1 VSHHGPIQEPILGSP
16 ITFSGFNS
24 IDFNMI
30 LNAVMAQERTPI
42 TRLETHKQTLQTQNT
57 AFATLAG
64 KLTSLQTAVDNL
76 KEVDSL
82 AFLTASSTDS
92 GVGVSTTTGT
102 VTGTYD
108 IVVSELAKAQVTSSQ
123 TTFAGLDTVVGT
135 GGSLT
140 LTPADGGAATTIN
153 LTGSMTLKQLAD
165 AINAEDDSPASASVV
180 QTAPGSYKLV
190 LTGRDTGTTNAFTI
204 QSSLT
209 GGAGVAFIDT
219 DGDNI
224 SGDSALDNSQQAINA
239 AFTVNGVPVTS
250 ASNTVADVITG
261 VTLSLTRKDPATTV
275 TVKVDR
281 DGDESKALVN
291 KFISAYNDL
300 QTFAK
305 DQGTLAI
312 AGRASIGRDPL
323 LRGLRDALRSA
334 TMDEYGAGS
343 LTRLAEIGIGFDQ
356 AGKMVLDSE
365 VFDDAVA
372 TNSADVQALVSGA
385 TGDGGAF
392 GAFATLIEDYTK
404 SGGLVASIKKRIDD
418 QVNGIEKRLDTME
431 SQLALRK
438 ASLQRE
444 YMAADLAMTRLKA
457 QSSSLSSV
465 GGGYKLF

>member
-1 VSHHGPIQEPILGSP
+1 MGSP

-24 IDFNMI
+24 IDFNMV

-42 TRLETHKQTLQTQNT
+42 NRLESRKQTLQTQNA
-57 AFATLAG
+57 AFTTLAG

-82 AFLTASSTDS
+82 AFLTATSTDS

-108 IVVSELAKAQVTSSQ
+108 IVVTELAKAQVTSST
-123 TTFAGLDTVVGT
+123 TTFASLDTVVAT
-135 GGSLT
+135 GGSMT
-140 LTPADGGAATTIN
+140 LTPADGSPATTIN
-153 LTGSMTLKQLAD
+153 VTGSMTLKQLAD
-165 AINAEDDSPASASVV
+165 AINAEEDSPAAASVV

-204 QSSLT
+204 QGALA
-209 GGAGVAFIDT
+209 GGTGVAFTDT
-219 DGDNI
+219 DNDGI
-224 SGDSALDNSQQAINA
+224 SGDSTLDNSQQALNA
-239 AFTVNGVPVTS
+239 AFTVNGVAVSS
-250 ASNTVADVITG
+250 ATNTVSDVVAG

-281 DGDESKALVN
+281 DTDQAKALVN

-305 DQGTLAI
+305 EQGTLAI

-334 TMDEYGAGS
+334 SMDDYAGGS
-343 LTRLAEIGIGFDQ
+343 LTRLAEIGVGFDQ
-356 AGKMVLDSE
+356 GGKMILDSE

-372 TNSADVQALVSGA
+372 SSTADVQRLVSGA
-385 TGDGGAF
+385 AGNGGAF
-392 GAFATLIEDYTK
+392 GAFATLIEDYTEA
-404 SGGLVASIKKRIDD
+404 GGLVASSKKRIDV
-418 QVNGIEKRLDTME
+418 QVSGIDKRLDTME
-431 SQLALRK
+431 SQLAIRK
-438 ASLQRE
+438 AALQRE

-465 GGGYKLF
+465 GGGYRLF